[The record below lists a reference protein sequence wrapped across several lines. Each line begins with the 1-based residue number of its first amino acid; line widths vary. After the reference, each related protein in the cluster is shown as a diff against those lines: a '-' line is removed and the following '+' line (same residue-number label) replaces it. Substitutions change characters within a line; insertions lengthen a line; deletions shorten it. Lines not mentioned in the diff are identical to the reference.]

1 MSTVYQDLKYGLRM
15 LAKNPGFTLV
25 AVLTLA
31 LGIGANTAIFTLI
44 DAVML
49 KALPVE
55 KPEQL
60 ALFGDG
66 GRRGFVGLGSGQHYD
81 IFSYPLY
88 EHLRDNNPSF
98 EGVAAFRTELD
109 RLNLRPQGVG
119 ESEPGQLAWGRL
131 VSGNYFSV
139 LGVQAVLGR
148 VLTPEDDRPEA
159 PPAAVISYAY
169 WRRRFND
176 DQSVV
181 GRVLNVN
188 GIMLAVAGVT
198 PPEFFGESVES
209 PLADFWLPV
218 SLQPRLM
225 PDRGSVLRDPYVNW
239 LNLIG
244 RLRRGLSLQQAQAS
258 VDVAFRQFL
267 TEQAGPHPSSEARRD
282 IQHSYIKLSP
292 GGRGI
297 SYLRFRYSHPLHILM
312 AVVAFVLLI
321 ACANVANILL
331 ARAAARQKEIS
342 MRLAVGASRARLV
355 RQLLTESV
363 LLGLLGAVLG
373 VLLSA

>member
-1 MSTVYQDLKYGLRM
+1 MGTLFPDRRFGLRM
-15 LAKNPGFTLV
+15 LAKNPGFAGV

-55 KPEQL
+55 NPEQL

-66 GRRGFVGLGSGQHYD
+66 GTRGFVGIGSGHYN

-88 EHLRDNNPSF
+88 EHLRNDNPSF
-98 EGVAAFRTELD
+98 QGIGAFRTELD
-109 RLNLRPQGVG
+109 RLNVRSQGAGEG
-119 ESEPGQLAWGRL
+119 ESAQLAWGRL

-139 LGVQAVLGR
+139 LGVQAARGR

-159 PPAAVISYAY
+159 PPVAVISYAY
-169 WRRRFND
+169 WGRRFNND
-176 DQSVV
+176 PSVV

-188 GIMLAVAGVT
+188 GILLTVAGVT
-198 PPEFFGESVES
+198 PSEFFGESVES

-218 SLQPRLM
+218 NLQPRLM
-225 PDRGSVLRDPYVNW
+225 PDRGSVLQEPSVNW

-244 RLRRGLSLQQAQAS
+244 RLRPGFSMQQAQAS

-267 TEQAGPHPSSEARRD
+267 TEQAGPHPSSEEQRG

-297 SYLRFRYSHPLHILM
+297 SDLRFIYSRPLHILM
-312 AVVAFVLLI
+312 VVVALVLLI
-321 ACANVANILL
+321 ACTNVANILL

-342 MRLAVGASRARLV
+342 MRLAVGASPTRAP
-355 RQLLTESV
+355 
-363 LLGLLGAVLG
+363 
-373 VLLSA
+373 